1 MHKAAING
9 HTEIV
14 SLLISNGADI
24 HYGQG
29 WVSIPI
35 TIIVYVYDY

>member
-1 MHKAAING
+1 MQRASENG

-14 SLLISNGADI
+14 SLLISKGADI
-24 HYGQG
+24 NHNG